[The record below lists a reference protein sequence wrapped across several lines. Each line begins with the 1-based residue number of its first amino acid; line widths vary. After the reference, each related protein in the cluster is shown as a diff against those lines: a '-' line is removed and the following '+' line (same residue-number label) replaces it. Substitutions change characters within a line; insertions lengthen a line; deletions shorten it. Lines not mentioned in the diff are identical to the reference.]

1 MKIGICGKMCSGKT
15 TLAKYLKEKNDTFH
29 ITSFAAKLKE
39 IARDLFNMQQK
50 DRQLLIQI
58 GQKMREIDPDVW
70 IKSTIRE
77 ANKYQNVII
86 DDIRYQNELLTLK
99 KEKWI
104 LIKLKISKELQL
116 QRLKQTYPET
126 WESHLKYINDNS
138 ESQLDDL
145 DETHFDFVIDIDKND
160 PKIIFEFLT

>member
-15 TLAKYLKEKNDTFH
+15 TIAKHLKEKNDTFH
-29 ITSFAAKLKE
+29 ITSFATKLKE
-39 IARDLFNMQQK
+39 IAKNLFNMQKK